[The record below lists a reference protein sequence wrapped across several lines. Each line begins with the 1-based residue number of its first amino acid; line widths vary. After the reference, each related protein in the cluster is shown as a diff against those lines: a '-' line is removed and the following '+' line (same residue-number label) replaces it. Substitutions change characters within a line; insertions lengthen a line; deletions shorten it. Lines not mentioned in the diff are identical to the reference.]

1 MDYWC
6 RVCFIHWQIEFGGR
20 ITGLP
25 AEIIVDDLNSQA
37 ELPRQLAQSILSFN
51 QVESKLNR
59 QPYHLRISLD
69 LSSWTAHGCSR
80 MKDES
85 LRFCSEAIQVSKR
98 KPKPYHRSRDFIAI
112 DLTGNFSIIT
122 IRLESSSTVALS
134 GNKRLPFCRVLAKQF
149 KFSSVSPENPPFLE

>member
-6 RVCFIHWQIEFGGR
+6 RVFFIHWQIVFGGR

-25 AEIIVDDLNSQA
+25 AEIIVEDLNSQA

-51 QVESKLNR
+51 QVESKLKH

-69 LSSWTAHGCSR
+69 LSSSTAHGCSR
-80 MKDES
+80 MKDVS
-85 LRFCSEAIQVSKR
+85 LRFLRFCSEAIQVSKR

-149 KFSSVSPENPPFLE
+149 SFQA